1 MWYDSNGHRTHNS
14 TSAEHVSHYIAR
26 IVTGLTSYVY
36 LLSIYKKTGWE
47 KLSVRREKRKLL
59 LFYDIVSGQ
68 SPDYL
73 QDLLPITVGQT
84 TNYNLRNSR
93 NFTIPPGRLSLYQ
106 SSFFPKY
113 HQTLEQSANRLE
125 KFSFNKMNCELMLT
139 YDTPAL
145 RQTGSRNLTGQ
156 KNASHYMGYL
166 YEACDQI
173 SDSCHQK
180 LLRKMRI

>member
-1 MWYDSNGHRTHNS
+1 MWYDSTGHRTHNS

-106 SSFFPKY
+106 SSFFPQVPPDSGTICQ
-113 HQTLEQSANRLE
+113 QT
-125 KFSFNKMNCELMLT
+125 
-139 YDTPAL
+139 
-145 RQTGSRNLTGQ
+145 
-156 KNASHYMGYL
+156 
-166 YEACDQI
+166 
-173 SDSCHQK
+173 
-180 LLRKMRI
+180 